1 MIQAITY
8 VTYWFSA
15 TAKTR
20 QSKPFQQ
27 IYICPKTMHLI
38 SFKLGHHLAMAFIES
53 ILLNPFIKYSGY
65 CKEHTAQC
73 NRPRYV
79 YKVC

>member
-8 VTYWFSA
+8 VTYWFTV

-20 QSKPFQQ
+20 QSKPFHQ
-27 IYICPKTMHLI
+27 IYICPKTKHLT
-38 SFKLGHHLAMAFIES
+38 SFKLGHHLAMVFIDS

-73 NRPRYV
+73 NQPRYV